1 MTQKRFTPAYPAE
14 LRERGVRLF
23 QENRADYRSD
33 SAAYRAIAP
42 KLGCSP
48 DSLRVWCQQ
57 AERDAGQRG
66 GLTSAEKDRIKDLE
80 REVRELRQANE
91 ILKKASALFR
101 GGGARPPVPQMI
113 AFIDDHRSVFGVGPI
128 CRVLGIASST
138 YYVFKAVERD
148 PELAS
153 GRARQDQLDM
163 AAIQLAF
170 DGSRGRYGARKVWHQ
185 LRREGHD
192 VARCT
197 VERLMKVMGL
207 QGVVRG
213 KKVITTN
220 PDAAQPCPDDK
231 VNRAFVAAMP
241 NQLWVSDFTYV
252 SSWQGMVY
260 VAFIIDVFARKIV
273 GWRVSTSM
281 TTGFVLDALNQ
292 AICQRAPS
300 EADKLIHHSDR
311 GSQYLSIRYTERLA
325 EAGIDTSV
333 GSVGDSYDNAL
344 AESIIGLFKTEV
356 IKFLGPWKSAAQ
368 VEWETLKWVDSYDN
382 TRLHSAIGYITPNEA
397 EEAYHTCL
405 STAEKAA

>member
-1 MTQKRFTPAYPAE
+1 
-14 LRERGVRLF
+14 
-23 QENRADYRSD
+23 
-33 SAAYRAIAP
+33 
-42 KLGCSP
+42 
-48 DSLRVWCQQ
+48 
-57 AERDAGQRG
+57 
-66 GLTSAEKDRIKDLE
+66 
-80 REVRELRQANE
+80 
-91 ILKKASALFR
+91 
-101 GGGARPPVPQMI
+101 MI
-113 AFIDDHRSVFGVGPI
+113 VFIDDHRGVFGVEPI
-128 CRVLGIASST
+128 CRVLGIAPST
-138 YYVFKAVERD
+138 YYDRKAVERD
-148 PELAS
+148 PNLAS
-153 GRARQDQLDM
+153 DRAKQDQLDM
-163 AAIQLAF
+163 VAIKEVF

-185 LRREGHD
+185 LRRERHD

-197 VERLMKVMGL
+197 VERLMKAMGL

-220 PDAAQPCPDDK
+220 PDTAQPCPDDK
-231 VNRAFVAAMP
+231 VNRAFVADMP

-356 IKFLGPWKSAAQ
+356 IKFLGPWKSVGQ
-368 VEWETLKWVDSYDN
+368 VEWETLKWVDWYN
-382 TRLHSAIGYITPNEA
+382 KTRLHSAIGYITPDEA
-397 EEAYHTCL
+397 EEAFYANL
-405 STAEKAA
+405 KGDEKAA